1 MRIGI
6 EAQRIFRQKKH
17 GMDFVALELIRN
29 LPTDQGHEY
38 IVFVNAADE
47 DIQAELFPHVTIVNH
62 KTAYPLWEQ
71 FWLPKAAAKQKV
83 DVLHCTANTFPVRSS
98 VPVVLTLHDVIFLES
113 NPLFKGGYTWYQ
125 RLGNSYRRLLV
136 KNFIQSVKNLVTVSH
151 FEQRNITEHVKA
163 KTNAE
168 VVYNG
173 VGEHFA
179 NGFNDDDFLKSKFNL
194 PDEYFLFLGN
204 TDPKKNTPNTL
215 KAFAQLAA
223 AYPQL
228 YLVIGDLEQV
238 YINQCLPGKQYE
250 YARKRIVPL
259 GYINN
264 QELPGLMRMARA
276 FLYPSL
282 RESFGIPLLEGMA
295 SGVPV
300 ISSNT
305 SSLPEIA
312 GGAALLVD
320 PTNADELT
328 DAMKQLLEN
337 ETLRKNLIASGK
349 FRSKAFSWQKMAT
362 EYVELYKKVA

>member
-1 MRIGI
+1 
-6 EAQRIFRQKKH
+6 
-17 GMDFVALELIRN
+17 MDFVALELIKN

-47 DIQAELFPHVTIVNH
+47 DIQAERFPHVAFVNH

-71 FWLPKAAAKQKV
+71 FWLPKAAAKQRV
-83 DVLHCTANTFPVRSS
+83 DMLHCTANTFPVRSS

-125 RLGNSYRRLLV
+125 RLGNYYRRMLV
-136 KNFIQSVKNLVTVSH
+136 KSAVGGVKRIATVSN
-151 FEQRNITEHVKA
+151 FELKNIEKKVRHTSQVD
-163 KTNAE
+163 

-173 VGEHFA
+173 VGSHFA
-179 NGFNDDDFLKSKFNL
+179 QALKNEKFLREAYNL
-194 PDEYFLFLGN
+194 PEEYMLFLGN

-215 KAFAQLAA
+215 KAFAKLLENQPNAH
-223 AYPQL
+223 
-228 YLVIGDLEQV
+228 LVIGDLDQA
-238 YINQCLPGKQYE
+238 YINQCLPGKE
-250 YARKRIVPL
+250 NEIARKRIVPV
-259 GYINN
+259 GYIDN
-264 QELPGLMRMARA
+264 QDLPGLMLMAKA

-305 SSLPEIA
+305 SSLPEIS

-320 PTNADELT
+320 PANVDEMAE
-328 DAMKQLLEN
+328 AMDKVWQDES
-337 ETLRKNLIASGK
+337 LRRELIASGK
-349 FRSKAFSWQKMAT
+349 FRSRAFSWQKMAM
-362 EYVELYKKVA
+362 EYVQLYKKVA